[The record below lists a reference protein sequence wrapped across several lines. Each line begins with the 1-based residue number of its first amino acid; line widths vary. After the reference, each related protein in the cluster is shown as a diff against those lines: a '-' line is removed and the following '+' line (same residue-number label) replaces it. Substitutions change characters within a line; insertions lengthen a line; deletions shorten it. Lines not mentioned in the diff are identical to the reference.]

1 MDVEILKTAGQAAGI
16 GGLSIGLA
24 ILVFRDVIRKNIFP
38 SLTKAQSF
46 RIILIVV
53 VCTWSIA
60 LAGIGAWVY
69 TETYAPEKKE
79 DIEISN
85 IQPFLIEYGFSAL
98 SAVDVNIK
106 NKGNFPD
113 NIAKVKVNIKD
124 IFKYNYDPCPTCFR
138 LFAKGVYSI
147 SFKKVA
153 EGLDEYLLPHTIEP
167 NSIERII
174 LVFGGDFSDR
184 ESYLARITLTLYTGG
199 GKKIE
204 TKPVTILV
212 QNFDKG
218 EIAPIAELTQ
228 KELKELVDSENTTP
242 QIITPNLIKTYFSED
257 GNRGAF
263 GTRLPSLPDWYK
275 G

>member
-1 MDVEILKTAGQAAGI
+1 MDVEILKTAGQVAGI

-124 IFKYNYDPCPTCFR
+124 IFKYNYDPCPTCLR
-138 LFAKGVYSI
+138 AFAKGVYSI
-147 SFKKVA
+147 SFKKA
-153 EGLDEYLLPHTIEP
+153 
-167 NSIERII
+167 
-174 LVFGGDFSDR
+174 
-184 ESYLARITLTLYTGG
+184 
-199 GKKIE
+199 
-204 TKPVTILV
+204 
-212 QNFDKG
+212 QWM
-218 EIAPIAELTQ
+218 Q
-228 KELKELVDSENTTP
+228 
-242 QIITPNLIKTYFSED
+242 
-257 GNRGAF
+257 
-263 GTRLPSLPDWYK
+263 
-275 G
+275 